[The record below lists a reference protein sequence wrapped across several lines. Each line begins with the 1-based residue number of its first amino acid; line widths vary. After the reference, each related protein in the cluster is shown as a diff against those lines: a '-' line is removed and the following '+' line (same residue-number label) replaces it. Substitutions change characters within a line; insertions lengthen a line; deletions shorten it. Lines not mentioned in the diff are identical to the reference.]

1 MRNIYSM
8 IFFGIILSISL
19 TQFLSIDNTNEHS
32 YINDTYVCYDFCRD
46 LIFSASKYHIYL
58 DYIYVPERNH
68 MMVGLYNP
76 VNQSILI
83 IEPQNDNIVGSVPVN
98 NNEYIRISVWDKN
111 IYYLNSVCF
120 TKFSFFKNTYPRS

>member
-1 MRNIYSM
+1 MQIYK
-8 IFFGIILSISL
+8 FIILGLVLSVTL

-58 DYIYVPERNH
+58 DYIYVPKRNH
-68 MMVGLYNP
+68 MMTGLYNP

-83 IEPQNDNIVGSVPVN
+83 IEPQNDNIVSSVPVN
-98 NNEYIRISVWDKN
+98 NNEYIRIPVWNNKF
-111 IYYLNSVCF
+111 YYFNL
-120 TKFSFFKNTYPRS
+120 

>member
-8 IFFGIILSISL
+8 TFFGIILSISL
-19 TQFLSIDNTNEHS
+19 TQFLLIDNTNEHP

-98 NNEYIRISVWDKN
+98 NNEYIRIPVWDN
-111 IYYLNSVCF
+111 RFYYLNLQYF
-120 TKFSFFKNTYPRS
+120 Q